1 MGVYKELQKHFG
13 SSTQNY
19 IIAARTTQGYED
31 WKSSSRDDRLE
42 VVARWHSVQTE
53 IEKERQQVRQIG
65 NHAPRG
71 FLRTRHLSFDERKQI
86 ARNKKTLKKEQHNRK
101 KAEPLIGSAMSS
113 IRSRHAQSPSTITT
127 SDSAAFEEAIKTSIA
142 ATSRGN
148 LEQDRLIERA
158 IRASVS
164 ELHSAA
170 KEGDVDQAM
179 QRAIQA
185 SIDEAARARKD
196 NELHEKDHEDQLKA
210 ALHRSISMHEPADVG
225 KVSHSLS
232 ILDFDDSGIDTED
245 DENMRIA
252 IERSKT

>member
-1 MGVYKELQKHFG
+1 MQ
-13 SSTQNY
+13 
-19 IIAARTTQGYED
+19 A
-31 WKSSSRDDRLE
+31 
-42 VVARWHSVQTE
+42 E
-53 IEKERQQVRQIG
+53 IDKERQQVRQIG

-86 ARNKKTLKKEQHNRK
+86 ARNKKTLKKEQHNK
-101 KAEPLIGSAMSS
+101 TKAEPLVGSAMSD
-113 IRSRHAQSPSTITT
+113 IRSRHALSPSPITA

-158 IRASVS
+158 IRASIS
-164 ELHSAA
+164 ELQSAA
-170 KEGDVDQAM
+170 KEGDDDKAM

-185 SIDEAARARKD
+185 SIDEAAKARNN

-210 ALHRSISMHEPADVG
+210 ALHRSISMHEPTDVG